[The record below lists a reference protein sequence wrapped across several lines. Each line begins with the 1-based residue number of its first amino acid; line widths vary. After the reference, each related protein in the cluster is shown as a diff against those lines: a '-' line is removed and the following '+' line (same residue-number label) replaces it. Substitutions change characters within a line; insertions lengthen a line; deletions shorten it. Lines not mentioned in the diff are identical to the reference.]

1 MFPKIVIILLLAATV
16 LTGIRVIIGPS
27 VWDRLLG
34 LYLVSTKIIILIVLF
49 AFISSQS
56 FYLDVGLAFAL
67 LGFVGTTS
75 LAKFLQ
81 KDDKEKENEKEEGR

>member
-1 MFPKIVIILLLAATV
+1 MFFNIMITLLVLATM

-34 LYLVSTKIIILIVLF
+34 LYLISSKIIIIIVLF
-49 AFISSQS
+49 SFVSGQS
-56 FYLDVGLAFAL
+56 FYLDIGLVFAL

-75 LAKFLQ
+75 LSKFLR
-81 KDDKEKENEKEEGR
+81 KDKEK

>member
-1 MFPKIVIILLLAATV
+1 MFLNVIITLLIAATV
-16 LTGIRVIIGPS
+16 LTGIRVVIGPS

-34 LYLVSTKIIILIVLF
+34 LYLVSTKIIILIVIF
-49 AFISSQS
+49 SFISGQA
-56 FYLDVGLAFAL
+56 FYLDIGLAFAL

-81 KDDKEKENEKEEGR
+81 KDKER

>member
-1 MFPKIVIILLLAATV
+1 MFLNIIITLLIAATV
-16 LTGIRVIIGPS
+16 LTGIRVVIGPS

-34 LYLVSTKIIILIVLF
+34 LYLVSTKIIILIVIF
-49 AFISSQS
+49 SFISGQA
-56 FYLDVGLAFAL
+56 FYLDIGLAFAL

-81 KDDKEKENEKEEGR
+81 KDKER